1 MVVFGVDPGLRNLG
15 WGVIRVNG
23 SRISHVANG
32 ICTSGTGDLALR
44 LMALHSGLTELLGEH
59 QPGAAAIEQTFVNRD
74 GAGTLKLGQARASRC
89 WPWRRRGCP
98 SVNTLPTR

>member
-32 ICTSGTGDLALR
+32 ICTSGTGDL
-44 LMALHSGLTELLGEH
+44 
-59 QPGAAAIEQTFVNRD
+59 
-74 GAGTLKLGQARASRC
+74 RC
-89 WPWRRRGCP
+89 G
-98 SVNTLPTR
+98 